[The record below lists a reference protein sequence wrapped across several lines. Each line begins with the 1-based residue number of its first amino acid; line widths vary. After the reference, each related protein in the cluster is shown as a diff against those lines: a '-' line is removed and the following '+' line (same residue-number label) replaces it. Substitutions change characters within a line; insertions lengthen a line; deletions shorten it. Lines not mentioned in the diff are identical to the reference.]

1 MRRELPVA
9 AACLVV
15 LSAMPL
21 RYAAAFGPGRSKPK
35 HVLFF
40 VIDDYG
46 FGDAS
51 YKNGM
56 YNGTASPPTPSL
68 DRFAMDGVRL
78 ESYYVNN
85 LCSPTRTALLSGR
98 YASTIGQTDDVIT
111 DGQPVDLPLNL
122 LTIGDHFQN
131 GGWNTSAY
139 GKWDAGSTTWGSTPT
154 CRGFDHFRGL
164 YGAGEDYFTHKTTG
178 AFDFHVDNAG

>member
-1 MRRELPVA
+1 MYISTNTTIFRCATNYL
-9 AACLVV
+9 CLFRLTCTLIMT
-15 LSAMPL
+15 LSCTV
-21 RYAAAFGPGRSKPK
+21 R
-35 HVLFF
+35 
-40 VIDDYG
+40 
-46 FGDAS
+46 
-51 YKNGM
+51 
-56 YNGTASPPTPSL
+56 YNGTASPPTPTL
-68 DRFAMDGVRL
+68 DKFAKGGVRL

-98 YASTIGQTDDVIT
+98 YASTIGQTDDVII

-122 LTIGDHFQN
+122 KTIADHFQE

-164 YGAGEDYFTHKTTG
+164 YGAGEDYYTHMTG
-178 AFDFHVDNAG
+178 SAFDFHMDNAGYEEGGSEDP